1 MVSEMARLTA
11 KRLPLN
17 ALKNGEYVITEG
29 RWDSNYVEVPNY
41 GRVSRV
47 AAYGVVIFKYVNKV
61 KEFCS
66 INIDDFTDDI
76 RVAGFKGMAK
86 TLESFERGDIVL
98 IVGKIRKDNNDNLY
112 LFPEI
117 ARKVPIDFMLLNA
130 IENFKFKNE

>member
-1 MVSEMARLTA
+1 
-11 KRLPLN
+11 
-17 ALKNGEYVITEG
+17 
-29 RWDSNYVEVPNY
+29 
-41 GRVSRV
+41 
-47 AAYGVVIFKYVNKV
+47 
-61 KEFCS
+61 
-66 INIDDFTDDI
+66 
-76 RVAGFKGMAK
+76 MAK

>member
-1 MVSEMARLTA
+1 MWN
-11 KRLPLN
+11 K
-17 ALKNGEYVITEG
+17 
-29 RWDSNYVEVPNY
+29 
-41 GRVSRV
+41 
-47 AAYGVVIFKYVNKV
+47 KV

-66 INIDDFTDDI
+66 INIEDFTDDS
-76 RVAGFKGMAK
+76 RVTGFKGMAK

>member
-1 MVSEMARLTA
+1 MVNKMARLTA

-29 RWDSNYVEVPNY
+29 RWESNYVEVPNY
-41 GRVSRV
+41 GKVSRV
-47 AAYGVVIFKYVNKV
+47 AVYGVVIHKYVNKV

-76 RVAGFKGMAK
+76 RVVGFKGMAK

-117 ARKVPIDFMLLNA
+117 ARKVPTDFMLLNT
-130 IENFKFKNE
+130 IENFKSI